1 MHAILSGGSAHD
13 SVHRRADAQ
22 DRERQAAARVEEPVL
37 APTLPDEVTIAHQFV
52 DGQSAV
58 VGQAEQRQRR
68 VEMRFLRVKGVET
81 DQHDNDVRSEEP
93 TSELQSLIRNSY
105 AVFGLKKNKT

>member
-68 VEMRFLRVKGVET
+68 VEMRFLR
-81 DQHDNDVRSEEP
+81 SEEH
-93 TSELQSLIRNSY
+93 TSELQSLMRTSY
-105 AVFGLKKNKT
+105 AVFCLKKKST